1 MRDVLLGTLLA
12 GIAQVEVTLGSDQ
25 IDDPLVWHRL
35 AYLLILPALAL
46 RRVAPL
52 GAIAV
57 AALGLAV
64 EPLIGPAPVAT
75 PYLVLLFLL
84 VSLGWYATTR
94 TGLLGVGLTLLAGLT
109 YDLTRRDFLLADL
122 VVNMVIIVMAWAA
135 GRLVR
140 VSTDRR
146 VRAELDADRAA
157 RDAVSRERERIAR
170 DLHDSMAHALTLIT
184 LQAGGARE
192 RTDQPVAADALTS
205 IEHTG
210 REALADMH
218 RFLDLLG
225 PGGGEAPGVG
235 DIQELVDGVRR
246 GGLDVALDLDPGQLP
261 ASVST
266 TVYRVVQEGLTNVVK
281 HSDADSARV
290 VVSRDEQEVVAEV
303 SDDGHARAAHVNG
316 SGRGLT
322 GLHERLA
329 LFEGT
334 LESGST
340 PSGWRVRARIP
351 LGADTP

>member
-1 MRDVLLGTLLA
+1 MLLGVLLA
-12 GIAQVEVTLGSDQ
+12 VVAQVEVTLGADQ
-25 IDDPLVWHRL
+25 IDGPLVWHRL
-35 AYLLILPALAL
+35 ACLLILPALAL

-52 GAIAV
+52 GASAV

-84 VSLGWYATTR
+84 ASLGWYATTR
-94 TGLLGVGLTLLAGLT
+94 TGLIGVGLTLMGGLT
-109 YDLTRRDFLLADL
+109 YDLTASDFVLADL
-122 VVNMVIIVMAWAA
+122 VVNVVIIVMAWAA

-146 VRAELDADRAA
+146 VRAEVEADRAA
-157 RDAVSRERERIAR
+157 RAAVSRERERIAR

-192 RTDQPVAADALTS
+192 RTDQPVAADALSS

-235 DIQELVDGVRR
+235 DIPELVDGVRR
-246 GGLDVALDLDPGQLP
+246 GGLAVALDLDPGELP
-261 ASVST
+261 ASLST
-266 TVYRVVQEGLTNVVK
+266 TVYRVVQEALTNVVK
-281 HSDADSARV
+281 HSDAGSAQV
-290 VVSRDEQEVVAEV
+290 VVHRREQEILAEV
-303 SDDGHARAAHVNG
+303 NDDGHARTARVNG

-322 GLHERLA
+322 GLTERLA

-340 PSGWRVRARIP
+340 PRGWRVRARIP
-351 LGADTP
+351 LAPDTT

>member
-1 MRDVLLGTLLA
+1 MLG
-12 GIAQVEVTLGSDQ
+12 
-25 IDDPLVWHRL
+25 
-35 AYLLILPALAL
+35 
-46 RRVAPL
+46 
-52 GAIAV
+52 
-57 AALGLAV
+57 
-64 EPLIGPAPVAT
+64 
-75 PYLVLLFLL
+75 
-84 VSLGWYATTR
+84 
-94 TGLLGVGLTLLAGLT
+94 
-109 YDLTRRDFLLADL
+109 DL
-122 VVNMVIIVMAWAA
+122 VVNVVIIVMAWAA
-135 GRLVR
+135 ARLVR

-146 VRAELDADRAA
+146 VQAELDADRAA

-192 RTDQPVAADALTS
+192 RTDQPVAADALSS

-235 DIQELVDGVRR
+235 DIPELVDGVRR
-246 GGLDVALDLDPGQLP
+246 GGLDVTLDLDPGELP

-281 HSDADSARV
+281 HSDAASARV
-290 VVSRDEQEVVAEV
+290 VVRRHEQGILAEV
-303 SDDGHARAAHVNG
+303 SDDGHARTARVNG

-322 GLHERLA
+322 GLHQRLA
-329 LFEGT
+329 LFDGT

-340 PSGWRVRARIP
+340 PRGWRVEARIP
-351 LGADTP
+351 LVPGTP